1 MRFKIFHT
9 EKPRRFSFHTRYY
22 DENKLATEGE
32 ASIEKGSFSKF
43 KSKYRTNMFEKQH
56 AEEDSKRRFLL
67 LSIFFGL
74 FTVALIAMGYYMYGA
89 IPGVLFLVAVL
100 FLLKK
105 ASNK

>member
-1 MRFKIFHT
+1 MRFKMFHT

-22 DENKLATEGE
+22 DEKKLATENE

-43 KSKYRTNMFEKQH
+43 KSKYRTNLFEKQH
-56 AEEDSKRRFLL
+56 VEEDSKRRFLL
-67 LSIFFGL
+67 ISIFFGL
-74 FTVALIAMGYYMYGA
+74 LTVTLIVMGYYVYGS
-89 IPGVLFLVAVL
+89 IPGLVFLVAVL